1 MACRSSAETLPGLQ
15 RSDYGGLMP
24 QRIEELDAL
33 RGLMLVWITCTHLP
47 TILSTYVNQPLGFF
61 AATEGFIFLS
71 ALFTGRIYF
80 RIAERDG
87 YGVMWR
93 KLGTRTGKLYCYQL
107 LLLAFAFVIEAPIA
121 ARGNTP
127 AVHNLLDFY
136 FAVGR
141 TRAFIDAALM
151 LYRPPL
157 LDILPIYIVL
167 LALTPI
173 ALIVGKR
180 FGWKYAL
187 AGGFTLWLFAQF
199 GFRSFVYHVQ
209 GRAFGLQ
216 IPLNEM
222 GAFDLWAWQLWWL
235 VGLWLGVRWAKG
247 NLRLGW
253 VKHMAAPA
261 AIIAALF
268 LLLRYAQVA
277 GIVTFGKSG
286 LLLDKW
292 DFGVGR
298 MIDFTAVA
306 VLAIR
311 FRSTLSS
318 LAIRPL
324 VMLGQAS
331 LPVFCVHLLCVFFAL
346 TIMGNDPI
354 LSGWKAILIILASL
368 LALLLT
374 AKIATTRRARAGG
387 NRVPA
392 PKLPAPPA
400 AGYELEAATQN
411 VVSGSYFR
419 FPLKSSNHAS
429 S

>member
-1 MACRSSAETLPGLQ
+1 MVCGNSAETLPGLQ
-15 RSDYGGLMP
+15 TGNHGEPM
-24 QRIEELDAL
+24 QHRIEELDAL

-47 TILSTYVNQPLGFF
+47 TIVSTYVNQPFGFLS
-61 AATEGFIFLS
+61 ASEGFIFLS
-71 ALFTGRIYF
+71 ALFTGHIYS

-87 YGVMWR
+87 EGAMWR
-93 KLGTRTGKLYCYQL
+93 KLSMRAGKLYCYQL

-121 ARGNTP
+121 AHGNRP

-136 FAVGR
+136 FSAGR

-151 LYRPPL
+151 VYRPPL
-157 LDILPIYIVL
+157 LDILPIYIIL
-167 LALTPI
+167 LALSPF
-173 ALIVGKR
+173 ALMLGAR
-180 FGWKYAL
+180 FGWKYAF

-199 GFRSFVYHVQ
+199 GFRSFAYHVQ
-209 GRAFGLQ
+209 AHVFGLQ

-235 VGLWLGVRWAKG
+235 VGLWLGVRWAKD
-247 NLRLGW
+247 NLRLDW
-253 VKHMAAPA
+253 AKQMTIPA
-261 AIIAALF
+261 AIAAVCF
-268 LLLRYAQVA
+268 LVMRYAQID
-277 GIVTFGKSG
+277 GILTFGKSS

-306 VLAIR
+306 ILAIR
-311 FRSTLSS
+311 FRSGLRP

-354 LSGWKAILIILASL
+354 IRDWKAIVLVLASL
-368 LALLLT
+368 SALLLT
-374 AKIATTRRARAGG
+374 AKIATNRRTK
-387 NRVPA
+387 VPRNCA
-392 PKLPAPPA
+392 TDRKLQTSPR
-400 AGYELEAATQN
+400 AGYEPELATE
-411 VVSGSYFR
+411 
-419 FPLKSSNHAS
+419 KMA
-429 S
+429 

>member
-1 MACRSSAETLPGLQ
+1 MVCRSSAETLPGLQ
-15 RSDYGGLMP
+15 TSDDREAMQ

-47 TILSTYVNQPLGFF
+47 TILSTYVNQPFGFF

-87 YGVMWR
+87 YGAMWR
-93 KLGTRTGKLYCYQL
+93 KLGMRTGKLYCYQL

-121 ARGNTP
+121 AHGNRP

-136 FAVGR
+136 FSAGR
-141 TRAFIDAALM
+141 TRAFTDAALM

-167 LALTPI
+167 LALTPL
-173 ALIVGKR
+173 ALTLGER

-187 AGGFTLWLFAQF
+187 TGGFTLWLLAQF
-199 GFRSFVYHVQ
+199 GFRSFVHHVQ
-209 GRAFGLQ
+209 SRAFGLH
-216 IPLNEM
+216 IPLNAM

-235 VGLWLGVRWAKG
+235 VGLWLGVRWAK
-247 NLRLGW
+247 NDFRLDW
-253 VKHMAAPA
+253 VKQMAVPA
-261 AIIAALF
+261 AIVAGFF
-268 LLLRYAQVA
+268 LVLRYAQVA
-277 GIVTFGKSG
+277 GVVTFGKSG
-286 LLLDKW
+286 LLFDKW

-311 FRSTLSS
+311 FRSVLRP

-324 VMLGQAS
+324 VMLGQSS

-346 TIMGNDPI
+346 TLMKNDPVMRDWRAIVVI
-354 LSGWKAILIILASL
+354 LGSL
-368 LALLLT
+368 SALLLT
-374 AKIATTRRARAGG
+374 AKIAAHRRANAKGTG
-387 NRVPA
+387 A
-392 PKLPAPPA
+392 TGPKLPTPPG
-400 AGYELEAATQN
+400 AGYEPGFATEK
-411 VVSGSYFR
+411 VV
-419 FPLKSSNHAS
+419 
-429 S
+429 